1 MGYPPGEPEVME
13 DRIWIEAG
21 FDGKPAADS
30 VAVEAMVAVIA
41 GQDRDG
47 ARLTSEGRGAVV
59 TILSAA
65 RHGDETCGHM
75 SGLFSA
81 TLIWICGAEMP
92 VSETCK
98 ASVGDFNTQVQFEI
112 R

>member
-1 MGYPPGEPEVME
+1 ME

-81 TLIWICGAEMP
+81 TLIWIPGAEMP
-92 VSETCK
+92 VTETCK
-98 ASVGDFNTQVQFEI
+98 ASVGDVQGQCRRLQHAGSIRDQVS
-112 R
+112 